1 MAATLVKVVTKLAVG
16 GFALYGLSEV
26 LSSQD
31 NTIRNISMLDSKTRE
46 NIPVTVSLPE
56 MPSQT
61 KIKHSWN
68 SGVQWIFSG
77 LEQAPNSA
85 WELGTRGA
93 HNAKSFVEEQLK

>member
-46 NIPVTVSLPE
+46 NIPVNVSLPE
-56 MPSQT
+56 VSARGNSCGF
-61 KIKHSWN
+61 IYSW
-68 SGVQWIFSG
+68 
-77 LEQAPNSA
+77 
-85 WELGTRGA
+85 
-93 HNAKSFVEEQLK
+93 